1 MGKKVKKS
9 VRKFQAK
16 GGVSAMLARGTV
28 AKKGKLKRR
37 LNDKKDE
44 GNKKD
49 EVFGEGKKV
58 VDDEDGVTTATELG
72 EMDMDTF
79 LDSSFLDDDG
89 EGGEEEGIS
98 SNDDDDDDDV
108 DSVDNNNNGD
118 DDGDDGVSVPNGDGS
133 SSSDDDLAS
142 DEDPDEAE
150 RRMMKQMA
158 ELAEQDPEFLAHLEK
173 NDPKLLDFGND
184 SDDEG
189 EEEEEEVEEEEE
201 EEEEVS

>member
-37 LNDKKDE
+37 LNDK
-44 GNKKD
+44 NPS
-49 EVFGEGKKV
+49 KV
-58 VDDEDGVTTATELG
+58 VHSSGLGEKVIDDEDGVTTATELG

-89 EGGEEEGIS
+89 EEGGEEGIS
-98 SNDDDDDDDV
+98 SDDDDEDDDV
-108 DSVDNNNNGD
+108 ESVDNNNNGD
-118 DDGDDGVSVPNGDGS
+118 DDDSVSGPNGDVS

-189 EEEEEEVEEEEE
+189 EEEEEEEEED